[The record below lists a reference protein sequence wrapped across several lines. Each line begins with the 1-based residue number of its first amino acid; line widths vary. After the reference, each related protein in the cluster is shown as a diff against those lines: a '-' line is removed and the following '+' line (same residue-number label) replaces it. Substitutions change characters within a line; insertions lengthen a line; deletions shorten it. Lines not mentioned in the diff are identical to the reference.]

1 MTIKTKITPLGAGNK
16 VFYTVGQILFESG
29 VPGTYPLEVLTK
41 VLCDI
46 WISGG
51 GGGGSN
57 GAGGTGAT
65 LHIQGILLPGSYV
78 LVVGNFGDGAG
89 AYVRNNNGKPGG
101 VSSITGPSC
110 KITANGGLGRNGRRN
125 GGGGGTVGA
134 LSYQLAQTINILFQS
149 QEGVSYALSYIDNTS
164 SGYGAGGI
172 AQGNDEGAGY
182 PGKTGYIKI
191 TFIK

>member
-16 VFYTVGQILFESG
+16 SVYEANQIIFESG
-29 VPGTYPLEVLTK
+29 ISGTYNLEILVK
-41 VLCDI
+41 VLVDI

-65 LHIQGILLPGSYV
+65 LHLQGILLPGSYV
-78 LVVGNFGDGAG
+78 LVVGNFGQGAS

-101 VSSITGPSC
+101 ASSITGPSC
-110 KITANGGLGRNGRRN
+110 KIIANGGLGRNGRRN

-134 LSYQLAQTINILFQS
+134 LSYQLTNIINVLFQS
-149 QEGVSYALSYIDNTS
+149 QEGVSYALSYINNTS

-182 PGKTGYIKI
+182 SGNPGYVKI

>member
-16 VFYTVGQILFESG
+16 VFYAVGQVLFESG
-29 VPGTYPLEVLTK
+29 VPGTYSLEVLTK
-41 VLCDI
+41 VFCDI

-57 GAGGTGAT
+57 
-65 LHIQGILLPGSYV
+65 
-78 LVVGNFGDGAG
+78 GAG

-134 LSYQLAQTINILFQS
+134 LSYQLAQTTNTLFQS